1 MPAIRPKEKFMKM
14 KVTFFSTLFAVAALI
29 CLLACTTG
37 KNVASATA
45 SEASLNSGNF
55 AKTLENLQ
63 TAFNGESN
71 ANAKYLA
78 FAKKADDEG
87 YKKVASLFRAAAR
100 AEAIHFANHAEVIKK
115 LGGTPTA
122 DIKPAEVKTTAENLK
137 TAIAGESYERDT
149 MYPDFIAEAKASNNI
164 DAVKTFNFAKSAEAE
179 HAKLYAEALANLEQW
194 KAGPATFYVCP
205 KCGFTTADANLVK
218 CPVDFTPKEKF
229 EAIN

>member
-1 MPAIRPKEKFMKM
+1 MRKNLTVLFT
-14 KVTFFSTLFAVAALI
+14 VTAAAALI
-29 CLLACTTG
+29 LVLACAAG
-37 KNVASATA
+37 KDVASAST
-45 SEASLNSGNF
+45 SEVAMNAGNNT
-55 AKTLENLQ
+55 KTLENLQ
-63 TAFNGESN
+63 AAFNGESN

-122 DIKPAEVKTTAENLK
+122 DIKAAEVKTTADNLK
-137 TAIAGESYERDT
+137 AAIEGESYERDT
-149 MYPDFIAEAKASNNI
+149 MYPDFIAEARASNNVE
-164 DAVKTFNFAKSAEAE
+164 AVKTFNFAKSAEAE
-179 HAKLYAEALANLEQW
+179 HARLYAEALANLDQW
-194 KAGPATFYVCP
+194 KTGPATFYVCP
-205 KCGFTTADANLVK
+205 KCGFTTQDANLVK

>member
-1 MPAIRPKEKFMKM
+1 MRKNFTFLSGIAAI
-14 KVTFFSTLFAVAALI
+14 AAMI
-29 CLLACTTG
+29 CLLACATER
-37 KNVASATA
+37 NVVSATE
-45 SEASLNSGNF
+45 SEVVLNSGNA

-78 FAKKADDEG
+78 FAKKADEEG
-87 YKKVASLFRAAAR
+87 YQKVASLFRAAAR

-122 DIKPAEVKTTAENLK
+122 DIKTAEVKTTSENLK
-137 TAIAGESYERDT
+137 AAIEGESYERDT
-149 MYPDFIAEAKASNNI
+149 MYPEFIAEARASNNI

-179 HAKLYAEALANLEQW
+179 HAKLYSDALANLEQW
-194 KAGPATFYVCP
+194 KGGLATFYVCP

-218 CPVDFTPKEKF
+218 CPVDFTPKESF